1 MSEAA
6 ATPAPQIPSKPVMSV
21 ADAHALMTS
30 PGTPFEMGEATIR
43 GLKMRVWNAA
53 KPSLRELFAMAKEHG
68 DNEFVVFEDDR
79 LTYREFHK
87 AASAL
92 AHTLKN
98 DYGVQ
103 KGDRVAIAMRN
114 FPEWPIA
121 FFAGATIGAI
131 MVPLNSW
138 WTAEELEYG
147 LEDSGTSLVFADH
160 ERALAIAPFA
170 KRLGIKSVIAARA
183 PANLPGGDT
192 KIEHFADVLCPHADY
207 ASLPDQEPPV
217 VELEPEDDATI
228 MYTSGT
234 TGRPKGA
241 LGTQRNI
248 CGNVVGL
255 GIAPVRQLLRYNQPL
270 PDIANMPKKCML
282 ISVPLFHATGLHAIL
297 CGTLN
302 AGNKLVMMFKWDPTR
317 ALELIQ
323 REKINSFGGVPAMVW
338 QVVEHPEFNQ
348 YDTSSIESIG
358 YGGAPAAPE
367 LVEKIKKLFPTSS
380 AANGYGLTET
390 SAASSQNAGLEYMA
404 KPESCGPAIPVCDVK
419 VVDEQGNTLPTGEV
433 GELWIY
439 GPNVVKEYWNK
450 PEATAETFIDGWLR
464 SGDLARIDDEGFI
477 YILDRAKDMLIRG
490 GENVYCVEVEDT
502 LYSHA
507 DVMDAAVIGIPHK
520 VLGEEVGAVVQVIP
534 GSSVTEAELQA
545 FARQHIAAFKVPIKI
560 ELRTEPLP
568 RNANGKILKRQL
580 REEWGIA

>member
-6 ATPAPQIPSKPVMSV
+6 ATSTPEIPSEPIMSV

-30 PGTPFEMGEATIR
+30 PGTPFEVTEAEIR
-43 GLKMRVWNAA
+43 GLKMRVWKEA
-53 KPSLRELFAMAKEHG
+53 KNSLRELFAMAKEHG
-68 DNEFVVFEDDR
+68 DHEFVVFEDDR
-79 LTYREFHK
+79 MSYRDFHK

-92 AHTLKN
+92 AHKLK
-98 DYGVQ
+98 DEYGVK

-114 FPEWPIA
+114 YPEWPIA

-138 WTAEELEYG
+138 WTGEELEYG
-147 LEDSGTSLVFADH
+147 LEDSGTSVVFTDEERAFVISAFAD
-160 ERALAIAPFA
+160 
-170 KRLGIKSVIAARA
+170 RLGIKSVIAARA
-183 PANLPGGDT
+183 SKLPDSDARV
-192 KIEHFADVLCPHADY
+192 EHFADVLCKHDDY
-207 ASLPDQEPPV
+207 ASLPDQEPPQ
-217 VELEPEDDATI
+217 VELVPEDDATI

-255 GIAPVRQLLRYNQPL
+255 GIAPVRQLLRYGQPL
-270 PDIANMPKKCML
+270 PDVANLPKRASL

-302 AGNKLVMMFKWDPTR
+302 GGHKLVMMFKWDPTR
-317 ALELIQ
+317 ALELIE

-338 QVVEHPEFNQ
+338 QVVEHPDFDK
-348 YDTSSIESIG
+348 YDTSSVESIG

-367 LVEKIKKLFPTSS
+367 LVEKIKKLFPASS

-390 SAASSQNAGLEYMA
+390 SAASSQNAGLEYIA

-450 PEATAETFIDGWLR
+450 PEATAETFTDGWLH
-464 SGDLARIDDEGFI
+464 SGDLARIDEEGFI

-490 GENVYCVEVEDT
+490 GENVYCVEVEDA

-520 VLGEEVGAVVQVIP
+520 VLGEEVGAVIQVTP
-534 GSSVTEAELQA
+534 GSSVTEGDLQA
-545 FARQHIAAFKVPIKI
+545 FVRQHLAAFKVPVKI

-580 REEWGIA
+580 REEWGLI

>member
-6 ATPAPQIPSKPVMSV
+6 ATSTPEIPSEPIMSV

-30 PGTPFEMGEATIR
+30 PGTPFEVTEAEIR
-43 GLKMRVWNAA
+43 GLKMRVWKEA
-53 KPSLRELFAMAKEHG
+53 KNSLRELFAMAKEHG
-68 DNEFVVFEDDR
+68 DHEFVVFEDDR
-79 LTYREFHK
+79 LSYRDFHK

-92 AHTLKN
+92 AHKLK
-98 DYGVQ
+98 DEYGIQ

-114 FPEWPIA
+114 YPEWPIA
-121 FFAGATIGAI
+121 FFAGASIGAI

-138 WTAEELEYG
+138 WTGEELEYG
-147 LEDSGTSLVFADH
+147 LEDSGTSLVFADG
-160 ERALAIAPFA
+160 ERAHVISAFA

-183 PANLPGGDT
+183 GKLPDSDAR
-192 KIEHFADVLCPHADY
+192 IEHFADVLCKHDDY
-207 ASLPDQEPPV
+207 ASLPDQEPPHV
-217 VELEPEDDATI
+217 DLVPEDDATI

-241 LGTQRNI
+241 LGTHRNI

-255 GIAPVRQLLRYNQPL
+255 GIAPVRQLLRYGQPL
-270 PDIANMPKKCML
+270 PDVANLPKRASL

-302 AGNKLVMMFKWDPTR
+302 GGHKLVMMFKWDPTR
-317 ALELIQ
+317 ALELIE

-338 QVVEHPEFNQ
+338 QVVEHPDFDKF
-348 YDTSSIESIG
+348 DTSSIESIG

-390 SAASSQNAGLEYMA
+390 SAASSQNAGLEYIA

-419 VVDEQGNTLPTGEV
+419 VVDEKGNTLPTGEV

-450 PEATAETFIDGWLR
+450 PEATAETFTDGWLH
-464 SGDLARIDDEGFI
+464 SGDLARIDEEGFI

-490 GENVYCVEVEDT
+490 GENVYCVEVEDA
-502 LYSHA
+502 LYSHD

-520 VLGEEVGAVVQVIP
+520 VLGEEVGAVIQVTP
-534 GSSVTEAELQA
+534 GSSVTEGDLQA
-545 FARQHIAAFKVPIKI
+545 FVRQHLAAFKVPVKI

-580 REEWGIA
+580 REEWGLI

>member
-6 ATPAPQIPSKPVMSV
+6 ATSTPEIPSEPIMSV

-30 PGTPFEMGEATIR
+30 PGTPFEVTEAEIR
-43 GLKMRVWNAA
+43 GLKMRVWKEA
-53 KPSLRELFAMAKEHG
+53 KNSLRELFAMAKEHG
-68 DNEFVVFEDDR
+68 DHEFVVFEDDR
-79 LTYREFHK
+79 MSYRDFHK

-92 AHTLKN
+92 AHKLK
-98 DYGVQ
+98 DEYGVK

-114 FPEWPIA
+114 YPEWPIA

-138 WTAEELEYG
+138 WTGEELEYG
-147 LEDSGTSLVFADH
+147 LEDSGTSLVFADG
-160 ERALAIAPFA
+160 ERAHVISAFA

-183 PANLPGGDT
+183 SELPESDA
-192 KIEHFADVLCPHADY
+192 KVEHFADVLCKFEDY
-207 ASLPDQEPPV
+207 ANLPDQEPPA

-248 CGNVVGL
+248 CGNVVSL
-255 GIAPVRQLLRYNQPL
+255 GIAPVRQLLRYGQPL

-317 ALELIQ
+317 ALELIE

-338 QVVEHPEFNQ
+338 QVVEHPEFDS
-348 YDTSSIESIG
+348 YDTSSVEGIG

-367 LVEKIKKLFPTSS
+367 LVEKIKKLFPASS

-390 SAASSQNAGLEYMA
+390 SAASSQNAGLEYIA

-450 PEATAETFIDGWLR
+450 PEATAETFTDGWLH
-464 SGDLARIDDEGFI
+464 SGDLARIDEEGFI

-490 GENVYCVEVEDT
+490 GENVYCVEVEDA

-520 VLGEEVGAVVQVIP
+520 VLGEEVGAVIQVTP
-534 GSSVTEAELQA
+534 GSSVTEGDLQA
-545 FARQHIAAFKVPIKI
+545 FVRQHLAAFKVPVKI

-580 REEWGIA
+580 REEWGLI

>member
-6 ATPAPQIPSKPVMSV
+6 STSTPEIPSEPIMSV

-30 PGTPFEMGEATIR
+30 PGTPFEVTEAEVR
-43 GLKMRVWNAA
+43 GLKMRVWKEA
-53 KPSLRELFAMAKEHG
+53 KNSLRELLAMAKEHG
-68 DNEFVVFEDDR
+68 DHEFVVFEDDR
-79 LTYREFHK
+79 LSYRDFHT
-87 AASAL
+87 AAAAL
-92 AHTLKN
+92 AHKLK
-98 DYGVQ
+98 DEYGVQ

-114 FPEWPIA
+114 YPEWPIA
-121 FFAGATIGAI
+121 FFAGASIGAI

-138 WTAEELEYG
+138 WTGEELEYG
-147 LEDSGTSLVFADH
+147 LEDSGTSLVFADE
-160 ERALAIAPFA
+160 ERAHAISAFA
-170 KRLGIKSVIAARA
+170 NRLGIKSVIAARA
-183 PANLPGGDT
+183 TKLPDGDA
-192 KIEHFADVLCPHADY
+192 KVEHFTDVLCKHEDY
-207 ASLPDQEPPV
+207 AALPDQEPPV
-217 VELEPEDDATI
+217 VDLVPEDDATI

-255 GIAPVRQLLRYNQPL
+255 GIAPVRQLLRYGQPL
-270 PDIANMPKKCML
+270 PDVANMPKKCML

-302 AGNKLVMMFKWDPTR
+302 AGNKLVMMFKWEPTR
-317 ALELIQ
+317 AHELIES
-323 REKINSFGGVPAMVW
+323 EKINSFGGVPAMVW
-338 QVVEHPEFNQ
+338 QVVEHPDFDK
-348 YDTSSIESIG
+348 YDTSCVEGIG

-367 LVEKIKKLFPTSS
+367 LVEKIKTLFPTSS

-390 SAASSQNAGLEYMA
+390 SAASSQNAGLEYIA

-419 VVDEQGNTLPTGEV
+419 VVDEKGNTLPTGEV
-433 GELWIY
+433 GELWIF

-450 PEATAETFIDGWLR
+450 PEATAETFTDGWLH
-464 SGDLARIDDEGFI
+464 SGDLARIDEEGFI

-490 GENVYCVEVEDT
+490 GENVYCVEVEDA
-502 LYSHA
+502 LYSHD

-520 VLGEEVGAVVQVIP
+520 VLGEEVGAVIQVTP
-534 GSSVTEAELQA
+534 GSSVTEGDLQTYV
-545 FARQHIAAFKVPIKI
+545 RQHLAAFKVPVKI

-580 REEWGIA
+580 REEWGLV

>member
-6 ATPAPQIPSKPVMSV
+6 ATNTPEIPSEPIMSV
-21 ADAHALMTS
+21 KDAHALMTS
-30 PGTPFEMGEATIR
+30 PGTPFAMEEAEIR
-43 GLKMRVWNAA
+43 GLKMRVWKEA
-53 KPSLRELFAMAKEHG
+53 KKNLRELFAMAKEHG
-68 DNEFVVFEDDR
+68 DHEFVVFEDDR
-79 LTYREFHK
+79 LNYRDFHK

-92 AHTLKN
+92 AHILK
-98 DYGVQ
+98 DKYGVK

-114 FPEWPIA
+114 YPEWPIA

-138 WTAEELEYG
+138 WTGEELEYG
-147 LEDSGTSLVFADH
+147 LEDSGTSVVFTDE
-160 ERALAIAPFA
+160 ERAFAISAFA
-170 KRLGIKSVIAARA
+170 KKLGIKSIIAARA
-183 PANLPGGDT
+183 NKLPQGDA
-192 KIEHFADVLCPHADY
+192 KVEHFADVLCKHEDY
-207 ASLPDQEPPV
+207 ASLPDQEPPAV
-217 VELEPEDDATI
+217 DLVPEDDATI

-255 GIAPVRQLLRYNQPL
+255 GIAPVRQLLRYGQPL
-270 PDIANMPKKCML
+270 PDIANMPKRCTL

-302 AGNKLVMMFKWDPTR
+302 AGHKLVMMYKWDPTR
-317 ALELIQ
+317 ALELIE
-323 REKINSFGGVPAMVW
+323 REKINAFGGVPAMVW
-338 QVVEHPEFNQ
+338 QVVEHPDFDK
-348 YDTSSIESIG
+348 YDTSSVESVA

-380 AANGYGLTET
+380 SANGYGLTET
-390 SAASSQNAGLEYMA
+390 SAASSQNAGLEYLA
-404 KPESCGPAIPVCDVK
+404 KPESCGPCIPVCDVK
-419 VVDEQGNTLPTGEV
+419 VVDEQGNTLPTGTI
-433 GELWIY
+433 GELWIF

-450 PEATAETFIDGWLR
+450 PEATAESFTDGWLH
-464 SGDLARIDDEGFI
+464 SGDLARIDEEGFI

-490 GENVYCVEVEDT
+490 GENVYCVEVEDA
-502 LYSHA
+502 LYSHP

-520 VLGEEVGAVVQVIP
+520 VLGEEVGAVIQVVP
-534 GSSVTEAELQA
+534 GSSVTEGDLQTHV
-545 FARQHIAAFKVPIKI
+545 RQHLAAFKVPVKI

-580 REEWGIA
+580 REELGLI

>member
-6 ATPAPQIPSKPVMSV
+6 ETAAPEVPSEPIMSV

-30 PGTPFEMGEATIR
+30 PGTPFAMEETEVR
-43 GLKMRVWNAA
+43 GLKMRVWKEA
-53 KPSLRELFAMAKEHG
+53 KQNLRELFSVVKDHG
-68 DNEFVVFEDDR
+68 DQEFVVYEDDR
-79 LTYREFHK
+79 MTYAEFHK
-87 AASAL
+87 AAIAL
-92 AHTLKN
+92 SHILK
-98 DYGVQ
+98 DKYGVQ

-114 FPEWPIA
+114 YPEWPIA
-121 FFAGATIGAI
+121 FFAGAIIGAV

-138 WTAEELEYG
+138 WTGEELEYG
-147 LEDSGTSLVFADH
+147 LEDSGTSIVFVDE
-160 ERALAIAPFA
+160 ERAFSITPFA

-183 PANLPGGDT
+183 SKLPETDAT
-192 KIEHFADVLCPHADY
+192 VERFEDVLCPHADY
-207 ASLPDQEPPV
+207 AKLPEQDMPDV
-217 VELEPEDDATI
+217 ALDPEDDATI

-255 GIAPVRQLLRYNQPL
+255 GIAPVRQLLRYGQPL
-270 PDIANMPKKCML
+270 PDPENMPKRSML
-282 ISVPLFHATGLHAIL
+282 LSVPLFHATGLHAIL
-297 CGTLN
+297 CGNLTS
-302 AGNKLVMMFKWDPTR
+302 GNKLVMMFKWDPTR
-317 ALELIQ
+317 ALELIE

-338 QVVEHPEFNQ
+338 QVVEHPDFDK
-348 YDTSSIESIG
+348 YDTSSVVSVG

-367 LVEKIKKLFPTSS
+367 LVQKIKTLFPASS

-390 SAASSQNAGLEYMA
+390 SAASSQNAGFEYQA
-404 KPESCGPAIPVCDVK
+404 KPESCGPVLPVCDAK
-419 VVDEQGNTLPTGEV
+419 VVDENGNELPTGSV

-439 GPNVVKEYWNK
+439 GPNVVKGYWNK
-450 PEATAETFIDGWLR
+450 PEATAESFTDGWLHT
-464 SGDLARIDDEGFI
+464 GDLARIDEEGFI

-490 GENVYCVEVEDT
+490 GENVYCVEVEDA

-520 VLGEEVGAVVQVIP
+520 VLGEEVGAVVQVTP
-534 GSSVTEAELQA
+534 GSSVTEGDLQTYV
-545 FARQHIAAFKVPIKI
+545 RQHLAAFKVPVKI

-580 REEWGIA
+580 REEWGLV